1 MPASHLDMW
10 AVVEQ
15 IQVGGERARVWLHR
29 KAVLP
34 HGPQVHSSGVHSAP
48 GPQKRTVAENAVH
61 RLHKQRLQGSEEGS
75 GGGKEV
81 LHVGSLFLRLCP

>member
-15 IQVGGERARVWLHR
+15 IQVGSERTCVWLR
-29 KAVLP
+29 GKAVLP
-34 HGPQVHSSGVHSAP
+34 RGPQVHSSGVHSAP
-48 GPQKRTVAENAVH
+48 GPQEGTVAENAVH
-61 RLHKQRLQGSEEGS
+61 RLRKQRLQGGEEGS
-75 GGGKEV
+75 GGGKQV

>member
-15 IQVGGERARVWLHR
+15 IQVGSEGARVWLR
-29 KAVLP
+29 GKAGLP

-48 GPQKRTVAENAVH
+48 GPQKGTVAENAVH
-61 RLHKQRLQGSEEGS
+61 RLHKQRLQGCKEGS